1 MTTKRLLVMSGK
13 GGTGKTTVMA
23 SLAALA
29 HEPIL
34 ADCDVDAPDL
44 HLLLDPVV
52 KESHEYFGLKL
63 AIIDEQLCTKCG
75 SCHEVCRYDAISE
88 DIVLD
93 ETSCEGCTACSIVC
107 PEGAITM
114 EDRVAGDVFV
124 SSTRFGPMAH
134 AKLRPG
140 EEASG
145 KLVMEV
151 RRCSDDLAL
160 EHGNEYILIDGPP
173 GIGCPAISALSGVD
187 AILMVAEPTLSG
199 RQGLSRAVG
208 LARHFKI
215 PAMAVVNRAEL
226 NPEEATVIEEW
237 CRDQGVQVFDR
248 LPYDNA
254 ATDAMMAR
262 RTVVEHDDG
271 PLSQG
276 LRRLWVQ
283 IQGVM
288 DDG

>member
-1 MTTKRLLVMSGK
+1 M
-13 GGTGKTTVMA
+13 
-23 SLAALA
+23 
-29 HEPIL
+29 
-34 ADCDVDAPDL
+34 DAPDL
-44 HLLLDPVV
+44 HLLLDPEVR
-52 KESHEYFGLKL
+52 ESHEYLGLQL
-63 AIIDEQLCTKCG
+63 ATIDEG
-75 SCHEVCRYDAISE
+75 SCTQCGLCHQVCRYDAISE
-88 DIVLD
+88 DIILD

-114 EDRVAGDVFV
+114 EDRIAGDVFV
-124 SSTRFGPMAH
+124 SSTRFGPMVH
-134 AKLRPG
+134 AKLRAG

-151 RRCSDDLAL
+151 RRYSDDLAL
-160 EHGNEYILIDGPP
+160 EHDSEYILIDGPP

-187 AILMVAEPTLSG
+187 AVLVVAEPTLSG
-199 RQGLSRAVG
+199 RQGMSRAVQ
-208 LARHFKI
+208 LAHHFKI
-215 PAMAVVNRAEL
+215 SAMAVVNRAEL

-262 RTVVEHDDG
+262 RTVIEHDDG
-271 PLSQG
+271 PLAQG

-283 IQGVM
+283 IQEVL
-288 DDG
+288 DDGDD